1 MTCISQKVSTL
12 LCYGWLA
19 YGLLASAMFLMRWM
33 WRNLLPWG
41 YRRSKNL
48 QPAALMA
55 VHVVRSKYEGATPSI
70 GCGLWDNIKTQQRKN
85 SYTSTCTLWLVWVPA
100 PSQPVRHGWRWSY
113 GSSWTFQWRYTTYS
127 HSMDQIIKCPWSQ
140 LLLNPNRWRWS
151 QPQWS
156 ITRTILLHIVSWRW
170 RSLWPSFVESCLFS
184 LWCVLFQL
192 YFFLA
197 WYVSSKLFAIPV

>member
-55 VHVVRSKYEGATPSI
+55 VHVVRSKYEGATPSM

-85 SYTSTCTLWLVWVPA
+85 SYIYMYIVISLGASPFTTGATWLTMKLWFLLNL
-100 PSQPVRHGWRWSY
+100 PVAIHHL
-113 GSSWTFQWRYTTYS
+113 Q
-127 HSMDQIIKCPWSQ
+127 SQ

-192 YFFLA
+192 YFFNSCMVCKFKVIRYPSLIQCH
-197 WYVSSKLFAIPV
+197 WVLSY